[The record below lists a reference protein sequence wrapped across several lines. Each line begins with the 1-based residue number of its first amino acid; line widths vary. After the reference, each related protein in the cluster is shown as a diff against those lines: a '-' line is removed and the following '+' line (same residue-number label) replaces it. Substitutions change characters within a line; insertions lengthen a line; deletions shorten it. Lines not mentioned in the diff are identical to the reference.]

1 MSSGSAVV
9 TFRTTRSEGQCPYC
23 RDAGFV
29 IYDNQTGDEVCRVCG
44 IVLEQRVMS
53 EEQEWRT
60 FSSDSGGNDRNRVSG
75 PSDIW
80 LDDGNNGTSMV
91 GGDKKMAQF
100 HEIATAAS
108 GNDRLIKTAFV
119 SLRNVAVTLGLR
131 DTVVERCKE
140 MVKELAN
147 LQKLQKRTTER
158 CMLALTYLAC
168 REEGVSRSLGELV
181 QPYPS
186 LTEKELGQTTKAI
199 RKVMPGRGYSTTS
212 CTGDL
217 MPKLCTKLG
226 LPANI
231 RSIAQSIAKKAEG
244 HLVKAHRPTTTA
256 GAILMLV
263 VELMNVNCSARL
275 ICAEVHTGEATVREV
290 YKELCSLLPGVL
302 PDDFKILN
310 DKRYQELLLM
320 NAQGNSGSNADT
332 SSSTPSTSTPSTTGG
347 LGAVQQNTLS
357 LQGGLK
363 LKEEKLNAD
372 GLPIGMNMHS
382 GDLNLIS

>member
-1 MSSGSAVV
+1 MGTRMSSGSGVV
-9 TFRTTRSEGQCPYC
+9 TFRSTRSEGQCPYC

-29 IYDNQTGDEVCRVCG
+29 IYDSQTGDEVCRVCG
-44 IVLEQRVMS
+44 MVLEARVMS

-60 FSSDSGGNDRNRVSG
+60 FSSDSGGNDRNRVAG

-91 GGDKKMAQF
+91 GADKKMAQF
-100 HEIATAAS
+100 HEIATAAF

-119 SLRNVAVTLGLR
+119 SLRNVAITLGLR

-147 LQKLQKRTTER
+147 IKKLQKRTTER
-158 CMLALTYLAC
+158 CMLALVYLAC
-168 REEGVSRSLGELV
+168 REEGVSRTLGELV

-186 LTEKELGQTTKAI
+186 LSEKELGQTTKAI

-226 LPANI
+226 LAANV
-231 RSIAQSIAKKAEG
+231 RSYAQSIARKSEG

-263 VELMNVNCSARL
+263 VELMNVNCPARA
-275 ICAEVHTGEATVREV
+275 ICAEVNTGEVTVREV
-290 YKELCSLLPGVL
+290 YREVCSLLPGVL
-302 PDDFKILN
+302 PEDFVILN
-310 DKRYQELLLM
+310 KKRYSEILQM
-320 NAQGNSGSNADT
+320 NQSAVGGAEGEAGVAAAAAVEGGANASSASANASANVSAGGLGSCGT
-332 SSSTPSTSTPSTTGG
+332 LGGGGTTGG
-347 LGAVQQNTLS
+347 LSINGVIA
-357 LQGGLK
+357 
-363 LKEEKLNAD
+363 
-372 GLPIGMNMHS
+372 
-382 GDLNLIS
+382 